1 MSSASTSASPA
12 QEPPQRKRVAI
23 IGAGASGLAAIKEC
37 REQGLDVVCFEA
49 EPHVGG
55 LWRYVPSK
63 DPTTGEDAHSS
74 VYQSAVMNSSK
85 EMVSL
90 MAYSDFPVP
99 KDWPAFL
106 PHRFVAKYLNMYCD
120 NFNLRK
126 YIKFNRK
133 VVSVSPE
140 IDANGVHSG
149 RWEVV
154 TQKCRRRNA
163 PGTPTGNRNL
173 SPGLR
178 SQSPIYSSSPVDI
191 HRRNLSPARFQRGM
205 SPDSVGFRGRSPA
218 PYDDENNPL
227 MTTPPIHG
235 YDVMPSSPVIKG
247 IAGSPVVGSIPPLD
261 GATTVQFTPNLTG
274 SPSDAFF
281 GGLVGDPRA
290 VSVIKSKAETFD
302 YVIVAT
308 GHHWKPRLPEFNG
321 MEKFRGGMM
330 HSHSY
335 RVPYPYKDS
344 RVLIIGVGNSGM
356 DLAAELS
363 YHARQV
369 IMSTRSGTWVLP
381 RFTLFGLPT
390 DHLSSRAAS
399 ALPRSVLNFATET
412 LMRLQNGNLEKF
424 GLKPGHNLLDAHPTI
439 NSEVLDRI
447 GAGKIIVRPNISK
460 FVSGHKVEFED
471 GTVEDIDHVVYCTGY
486 RIEHPFL
493 DSRAILGQDVSS
505 PPPSPARDVSPAP
518 SSSSTSPGSTN
529 RVRLYK
535 NVFPLNHKNI
545 AFIGL
550 VQPTGAIM
558 PVAEMQA
565 RWVSRI
571 FGGVGAPLP
580 PVDEMTKSV
589 EKAMNDLTF
598 VARDRHTV
606 QVDYVNY
613 MDELAEAI
621 GCKPDLWK
629 LWKNQ
634 WLLAAQVTFGPAVP
648 FQYRLEGP
656 GKWDGA
662 EDAVGNAC
670 AGYDF
675 RKMVGYQAV
684 AKLREDQPKG
694 DNES

>member
-1 MSSASTSASPA
+1 MS
-12 QEPPQRKRVAI
+12 
-23 IGAGASGLAAIKEC
+23 
-37 REQGLDVVCFEA
+37 
-49 EPHVGG
+49 
-55 LWRYVPSK
+55 
-63 DPTTGEDAHSS
+63 
-74 VYQSAVMNSSK
+74 
-85 EMVSL
+85 
-90 MAYSDFPVP
+90 YSDFPVP

-120 NFNLRK
+120 HNNLRK
-126 YIKFNRK
+126 HIKFNRK

-140 IDANGVHSG
+140 IDHETSTHTG

-163 PGTPTGNRNL
+163 PGTSSSVRGL
-173 SPGLR
+173 SPKVR
-178 SQSPIYSSSPVDI
+178 SQSPSVSTSVDI
-191 HRRNLSPARFQRGM
+191 HRRNLSPARFDKRGM
-205 SPDSVGFRGRSPA
+205 SPDTGAFRGRSPA
-218 PYDDENNPL
+218 PNDEENPL

-235 YDVMPSSPVIKG
+235 YDIVPSSPVMKG
-247 IAGSPVVGSIPPLD
+247 SGSPVISNIPPLD
-261 GATTVQFTPNLTG
+261 VSATVQFTPTN
-274 SPSDAFF
+274 PSEALF
-281 GGLVGDPRA
+281 GGMVGGVPI
-290 VSVIKSKAETFD
+290 IKSKAETFD

-308 GHHWKPRLPEFNG
+308 GHHWKPRLPDFDG

-344 RVLIIGVGNSGM
+344 RVLIVGVGNSGM

-369 IMSTRSGTWVLP
+369 IISTRSGTWVMP

-399 ALPRSVLNFATET
+399 AIPRPILSFAVET
-412 LMRLQNGNLEKF
+412 LMKLQNGSLEKF
-424 GLKPGHNLLDAHPTI
+424 GLKPGNSILDAHPTI

-447 GAGKIIVRPNISK
+447 GAGKIIVRQNISK
-460 FVSGHKVEFED
+460 FVAGNKVEFDDGSTED
-471 GTVEDIDHVVYCTGY
+471 VDHVIYCTGY
-486 RIEHPFL
+486 KIQHSFL
-493 DSRAILGQDVSS
+493 DSRSILGQEFDNTPES
-505 PPPSPARDVSPAP
+505 PRRDASPASIHSNTAP
-518 SSSSTSPGSTN
+518 SVN

-535 NVFPLNHKNI
+535 SIFPINHRNI
-545 AFIGL
+545 AFVGL
-550 VQPTGAIM
+550 VQPTGAVM

-565 RWVSRI
+565 RWVARV
-571 FGGVGAPLP
+571 FAGEGKPLP
-580 PVDEMTKSV
+580 PPLEMSEAV
-589 EKAMNDLTF
+589 EKSIMESNF
-598 VARDRHTV
+598 IPRDRHTI
-606 QVDYVNY
+606 QVDYVSY

-634 WLLAAQVTFGPAVP
+634 WMLASQVTFGPAVP

-662 EDAVGNAC
+662 EEAIANAC

-684 AKLREDQPKG
+684 AKLRDEQTKNDG
-694 DNES
+694 EN

>member
-1 MSSASTSASPA
+1 MSSTTDGQA
-12 QEPPQRKRVAI
+12 PPKRKRVAI
-23 IGAGASGLAAIKEC
+23 IGGGASGLAAIKEC
-37 REQGLDVVCFEA
+37 KEQGLEVVCFEA

-63 DPTTGEDAHSS
+63 DPTTGESAHSS

-85 EMVSL
+85 DPERYTQSTEDDL
-90 MAYSDFPVP
+90 TNFFSAE
-99 KDWPAFL
+99 WPAFL
-106 PHRFVAKYLNMYCD
+106 PHRFVAKYLNMYAD
-120 NFNLRK
+120 HFNLRK
-126 YIKFNRK
+126 HIKFNRK

-140 IDANGVHSG
+140 IGPDGAHTG

-163 PGTPTGNRNL
+163 PTNSVTRNL
-173 SPGLR
+173 SPSVR
-178 SQSPIYSSSPVDI
+178 SQSPISSIDAQQ
-191 HRRNLSPARFQRGM
+191 RNMSPARFNRGL
-205 SPDSVGFRGRSPA
+205 SPARGRSPA

-227 MTTPPIHG
+227 MTTPPIYG
-235 YDVMPSSPVIKG
+235 YDVVPSSPVMKG
-247 IAGSPVVGSIPPLD
+247 VHQPMGAHPSLD
-261 GATTVQFTPNLTG
+261 SVTTVQFTPS
-274 SPSDAFF
+274 SPAGTADAMV
-281 GGLVGDPRA
+281 GGLIGAVGQIQI
-290 VSVIKSKAETFD
+290 VKSKAETFD
-302 YVIVAT
+302 FVIVAT
-308 GHHWKPRLPEFNG
+308 GHHWKPRLPEFEG
-321 MEKFRGGMM
+321 MEKFKGGMM

-335 RVPYPYKDS
+335 RVPYPFKDS
-344 RVLIIGVGNSGM
+344 RVLIVGVGNSGM

-363 YHARQV
+363 YHAKQV
-369 IMSTRSGTWVLP
+369 MLSTRSGTWVLP

-399 ALPRSVLNFATET
+399 ALPRPIYNFAVET
-412 LMRLQNGNLEKF
+412 IMRLQNGNLEKF

-460 FVSGHKVEFED
+460 FLSASKVEFED
-471 GTVEDIDHVVYCTGY
+471 GMTEDVDHVIYCTGY

-493 DSRAILGQDVSS
+493 DSKAILGQDPEASS
-505 PPPSPARDVSPAP
+505 KASSGDPATV
-518 SSSSTSPGSTN
+518 TTN

-535 NVFPLNHKNI
+535 NVFPLNHRNI
-545 AFIGL
+545 AFVGL

-565 RWVSRI
+565 RWVARV
-571 FGGVGAPLP
+571 FAEEGPGLP
-580 PVDEMTKSV
+580 STEEMTAAV
-589 EKAMNDLTF
+589 EKALADTTF
-598 VARDRHTV
+598 ISRDRHTI
-606 QVDYVNY
+606 QVDYVSY
-613 MDELAEAI
+613 MDELAECL

-629 LWKNQ
+629 LWRHQ

-656 GKWDGA
+656 GKWEGA
-662 EDAVGNAC
+662 EEAIGNAC

-684 AKLREDQPKG
+684 AKLREDAPKN